1 MESSKPKDSC
11 ILRRP
16 TGSLSQAAQFP
27 HTVFYDLLFEC
38 PRLSLWVS
46 PVYFGELISP
56 QSLDSRSAATAEVV
70 RKHATSRLTLKYLC
84 FFSVVIVCILT
95 GMAHCCDLFPNE
107 RPDELLSAL
116 TRLGEAKRGIPQN
129 IDIPSFS
136 FFFTSAK
143 IKDTSVCFGID
154 PILFLSFFEAFSLS
168 LSTEFCNNIVFKPL
182 GSKNV
187 FFFSLLYKLL
197 ISSTLSPPYFIIQA
211 DRLMAASAATL
222 I

>member
-1 MESSKPKDSC
+1 MENIGGTRSLHTTWKAANQKTAVSYDDQQVVSVRLHNFLTLCFMTCFLNAHGCLSGSPLF
-11 ILRRP
+11 ILESLFHPRAL
-16 TGSLSQAAQFP
+16 TAGQLSQRRWWGNTQQAVWPWNIYASLVLWLYAFWQGW
-27 HTVFYDLLFEC
+27 HWYSQLF
-38 PRLSLWVS
+38 
-46 PVYFGELISP
+46 
-56 QSLDSRSAATAEVV
+56 
-70 RKHATSRLTLKYLC
+70 
-84 FFSVVIVCILT
+84 
-95 GMAHCCDLFPNE
+95 
-107 RPDELLSAL
+107 
-116 TRLGEAKRGIPQN
+116 
-129 IDIPSFS
+129 

-187 FFFSLLYKLL
+187 LFFSLLYKLL